1 MWVHPCSWRKVWAVL
16 MHTCTRKLEFDAAH
30 RLIAHETKC
39 ANVHGHRYV
48 VEVTCAT
55 EALDKV
61 GRVIDFGEI
70 KRIFG
75 GWIDENLDHTIIL
88 NSSDTKLIELC
99 NQINKKPVFVVP
111 FEPSAEYLV
120 AFLLKQANEVLKPVG
135 VKVVHMRLYET
146 PNGWAEASNWKGELT
161 EPQGGH
167 ADPLGG
173 WRP

>member
-1 MWVHPCSWRKVWAVL
+1 

-48 VEVTCAT
+48 VEVTCA
-55 EALDKV
+55 AWSLDNV

-75 GWIDENLDHTIIL
+75 GWIDEHLDHTIIL
-88 NSSDTKLIELC
+88 NSSDTKLIDLC
-99 NQINKKPVFVVP
+99 NEVNKKPVFVVP

-120 AFLLKQANEVLKPVG
+120 AFLLQKANELLNPANVQVIH
-135 VKVVHMRLYET
+135 VRLYET
-146 PNGWAEASNWKGELT
+146 PNGFADAFVSKGSSGAPLEL
-161 EPQGGH
+161 QRFGG
-167 ADPLGG
+167 
-173 WRP
+173 